1 MKKFFVI
8 LLSLL
13 LIIFCVLSVNAQK
26 QNEPVNYLEGLA
38 WQEYLGVT
46 LHQASGLSVTAVG
59 FEKSYNTPALN
70 IAPALKLIFA
80 QHPDIIEARLKLS
93 ANIQVAFQDRTEST
107 TTAHFKIRAFTSTV
121 KDAEQWNKDYI
132 KSIGGGSPFFEAV
145 GSHAMRK
152 ISDNFTFTTERETYT
167 TEFSVSR
174 NVALCEFTPNWYFC
188 IDGLDVT
195 RPIKCIYFK
204 DMRLE
209 IISTTKSTAA
219 TPTPKPTPTAALPP
233 RVTPSRTLA
242 PYSTPVGE
250 GSVKPTATLKPT
262 SDPIT
267 DEQIRNEFKSQ
278 PLLKDIK
285 NILSLSVKGAI
296 IIIII
301 AGFFAVITNLFKRKK

>member
-13 LIIFCVLSVNAQK
+13 LVVSCVLSVNAQK

-59 FEKSYNTPALN
+59 FEKSYSTPALN

-80 QHPDIIEARLKLS
+80 QHPDIVGVRLKLS

-107 TTAHFKIRAFTSTV
+107 TTAHFKIRAITNTV
-121 KDAEQWNKDYI
+121 KDAEQWNRDYK
-132 KSIGGGSPFFEAV
+132 KSIGGESPFFEAG

-152 ISDNFTFTTERETYT
+152 ISDTFTFTTERETYT

-174 NVALCEFTPNWYFC
+174 NVALCELTPNWYFC
-188 IDGLDVT
+188 IDGLDVK

-204 DMRLE
+204 DIRLE
-209 IISTTKSTAA
+209 IISTTKATAA
-219 TPTPKPTPTAALPP
+219 TPTPKPTPTAAIPP
-233 RVTPSRTLA
+233 RVTPTRTLA
-242 PYSTPVGE
+242 PFNTPVGE
-250 GSVKPTATLKPT
+250 LVANPTATLKPT
-262 SDPIT
+262 NEPYK
-267 DEQIRNEFKSQ
+267 DEEIREEFKNQ
-278 PLLKDIK
+278 PLFKDAK
-285 NILSLSVKGAI
+285 NIISLSIKGVI
-296 IIIII
+296 VIVII
-301 AGFFAVITNLFKRKK
+301 AGFFAIVTNLFKRRK